1 MGLIPEESLLLN
13 LIVIAIAFVILSKT
27 ADFLVDGAIG
37 IAYEFRVPKI
47 LIGIVLVGF
56 ATTAPEFTVSL
67 ISSLEG
73 FPEIALGNAVG
84 SVIADNAF
92 ALALGIIVAPAAIG
106 VHSRTLTIYG
116 LFLLAVSVLTFVL
129 VLDGAISRGE
139 GLLLLVLM
147 VGYLAFMFLD
157 EKKRRRVGLDDHISE
172 DLDDQRKP
180 GTLKQQIARFL
191 IGVVGIIIASRFLVD
206 SAVNTAKIFRVSEA
220 VIGLTIVAIGTS
232 LPEIATCIVA
242 SRKGH
247 GDLAFGNIL
256 GANLLNLLWIIGVA
270 ATARPIGVSQKMIFF
285 SFPSMLFFVML
296 LLVFAWT
303 GFKLRRWEGLVLFG
317 CYIVYTAL
325 VIVVLYVN
333 A

>member
-1 MGLIPEESLLLN
+1 MGVIPEGSLLLN
-13 LIVIAIAFVILSKT
+13 LIVIVIAFVILSKS
-27 ADFLVDGAIG
+27 AVFLVDGAVA
-37 IAYEFRVPKI
+37 IAYEFRLPKI
-47 LIGIVLVGF
+47 IIGIVLVGF
-56 ATTAPEFTVSL
+56 ATTTPEFTVSL

-92 ALALGIIVAPAAIG
+92 ALALGIIVAPAAIS
-106 VHSRTLTIYG
+106 VHSRTLKIYG

-129 VLDGAISRGE
+129 VLNGAISRGE
-139 GLLLLVLM
+139 GLLLLILM
-147 VGYLAFMFLD
+147 VGYLVFMFLD
-157 EKKRRRVGLDDHISE
+157 EKKRRRDGLDDHISE
-172 DLDDQRKP
+172 EIDDHRKP
-180 GTLKQQIARFL
+180 GSLMLQIARFL
-191 IGVVGIIIASRFLVD
+191 IGLVGIVIASRFLVD

-247 GDLAFGNIL
+247 GDLAFGDIL
-256 GANLLNLLWIIGVA
+256 GANLLNLLWIIGAA
-270 ATARPIGVSQKMIFF
+270 ATARPIIVSQKVIFF
-285 SFPSMLFFVML
+285 SFPSMLFFVLL

-303 GFKLRRWEGLVLFG
+303 GFKLERWKGVVLFG
-317 CYIVYTAL
+317 CYLVYTAL
-325 VIVVLYVN
+325 AIVVLYLN

>member
-1 MGLIPEESLLLN
+1 MGVIPEESLLLN
-13 LIVIAIAFVILSKT
+13 LIVIGIAFVILSKS
-27 ADFLVDGAIG
+27 ADFLVDGAVA
-37 IAYEFRVPKI
+37 IAYELRVPKI
-47 LIGIVLVGF
+47 IIGIVLVGF
-56 ATTAPEFTVSL
+56 ATTTPEFTVSL

-92 ALALGIIVAPAAIG
+92 ALALGIIVAPAAIS

-116 LFLLAVSVLTFVL
+116 FFLLAVSVLTFVL
-129 VLDGAISRGE
+129 ILNGVISRGE
-139 GLLLLVLM
+139 GLLLLMLM

-157 EKKRRRVGLDDHISE
+157 EKKRRRNSLDDHISE
-172 DLDDQRKP
+172 EIDEHRKP
-180 GTLKQQIARFL
+180 GSLMQQIARFL
-191 IGVVGIIIASRFLVD
+191 IGIVGIVIASRFLVD

-247 GDLAFGNIL
+247 GDLAFGDIL
-256 GANLLNLLWIIGVA
+256 GANLLNLLWIIGAA
-270 ATARPIGVSQKMIFF
+270 ATARPIIVSQKVIFF
-285 SFPSMLFFVML
+285 SFPSMLFFVVL
-296 LLVFAWT
+296 LLVFART
-303 GFKLRRWEGLVLFG
+303 GFKLERWKGVVLFG
-317 CYIVYTAL
+317 CYLVYTAL
-325 VIVVLYVN
+325 AIVVLYLN